1 MKNFLNKIKYQLL
14 IFFITLILFFI
25 NYKSGTYL
33 SGWDNL
39 QTDLNPLLAIK
50 RAFFSVWQ
58 EYQSFGLLAGMAHAA
73 DLPRAIYI
81 EILSIILP
89 QNLIRYFYHFL
100 MILIGGLGVMK
111 LFSDQNSNLTIKQF
125 NNNFL
130 AFLAALFYILN
141 LGTVQIFYLPF
152 ESFSTFFGF
161 LPWLIWI
168 FLKLISNS
176 TIPQFNNLILFII
189 INFFATPSFYTQQ
202 LFIVYL
208 LILGLIFI
216 GYIFT
221 KIIQSN
227 KNFPLNFYIKKF
239 IFSFLLIF
247 IINSFWLLP
256 QLYFLK
262 TSSRVVYEAK
272 MNQLATEDVYY
283 QNREKGTLKYFL
295 RLEGYYFD
303 LFDKENHFIFAPWKN
318 HFQTFWPIQYFFAFL
333 MILGVYYSFRKKDFT
348 FIFPLFLIFIVFLNA
363 TWPISAIDDFL
374 RQNKLYNQIFR
385 SPFTKFIFVYSL
397 LYSYFLA
404 LGIQKI
410 VLSTKNQFIKK
421 FFLFSFVIL
430 IILYSLPSF
439 QGNFISNEMKV
450 KIPDEYFQIID
461 YFKKI
466 DKNKRIALLP
476 EYTFWGWY
484 QNKWGYNGSGFLWYG
499 IEQPIVS
506 RTFDT
511 WSEKSE
517 SYFWEIKKT
526 INDENLNN
534 FENVLEKYDINYLVL
549 DLSLKPLV
557 GNYKS
562 IQYDR
567 LINLLSKSQKIKL
580 LRQGK
585 YLNLYQVNSHDKQR
599 NFIQIKNNL
608 FSTSPKIK
616 LTDDDTAF
624 KIFGD
629 YFYQENPNIYFPFL
643 DLTTVSK
650 LFQKKWQLEEEKNY
664 FNIKIKTDFD
674 LTDYQIQNFNSQYQS
689 LLYNENKLSTYSA
702 NISYKKEKNELSL
715 FLDKILIK
723 KITEKD
729 LTIRKNCFKNTSCI
743 SISLPVFSHR
753 YGYLIKIKNKNFFG
767 RRLFFY
773 VLEQTKKS
781 SYVEDRLKNDIEYY
795 LIPESYYYGMG
806 YNITFHNQN
815 YENLFSENKVESIEI
830 YFFPYENLKSIF
842 LTSPQFHIEN
852 NREKTIN
859 QNPIN
864 FDAKRIHYFLYQI
877 KIPSQP
883 LNSSNNLTLYLSQ
896 SYHDGWKAY
905 VIKDQSSD
913 IRQFFYTYFPFIFG
927 QEIKDHVLVNNWANG
942 WLIDDQ
948 TIKQLNNSAIYL
960 IFWPQYLEFLG
971 FGLLIFTFIFIL
983 LYKPKTKVDEKNN

>member
-1 MKNFLNKIKYQLL
+1 MIKYQLL

-39 QTDLNPLLAIK
+39 QTELNPLLAIK

-73 DLPRAIYI
+73 DLPRAIFI
-81 EILSIILP
+81 AILNIILP

-100 MILIGGLGVMK
+100 MVLIGGLGMMK
-111 LFSDQNSNLTIKQF
+111 LFSDQNNNLTIKQF

-168 FLKLISNS
+168 FLKLISNL
-176 TIPQFNNLILFII
+176 TIPQFNNLILFIT
-189 INFFATPSFYTQQ
+189 INFLATPSFYTQQ

-216 GYIFT
+216 GHIFT
-221 KIIQSN
+221 QIIQNN
-227 KNFPLNFYIKKF
+227 KNFSLNFYIKRF

-262 TSSRVVYEAK
+262 TSSQVVYEAK

-283 QNREKGTLKYFL
+283 QNKEKGELKYFL
-295 RLEGYYFD
+295 RLEGFYFD

-318 HFQTFWPIQYFFAFL
+318 HFKSLWPIQYFFAFL
-333 MILGVYYSFRKKDFT
+333 MILGVYYSFRKKDFI
-348 FIFPLFLIFIVFLNA
+348 FIFPLFLVFIVFLNA
-363 TWPISAIDDFL
+363 TWPISAIDEFL
-374 RQNKLYNQIFR
+374 RQNKFYNQIFR

-410 VLSTKNQFIKK
+410 VLSTKNQFIIK
-421 FFLFSFVIL
+421 FFLFTFVIL

-439 QGNFISNEMKV
+439 QGNFISNEMKT
-450 KIPDEYFQIID
+450 KIPNEYFQIID

-517 SYFWEIKKT
+517 SYFWEIRKA
-526 INDENLNN
+526 INSENLND
-534 FENVLEKYDINYLVL
+534 FENILEKYDINYLVL
-549 DLSLKPLV
+549 DLTLKPLV
-557 GNYKS
+557 GTYKGV
-562 IQYDR
+562 QYDK
-567 LINLLSKSQKIKL
+567 LLNLLSQSQKIKIIKK
-580 LRQGK
+580 GK
-585 YLNLYQVNSHDKQR
+585 YLNLYQVLTEKNQKE
-599 NFIQIKNNL
+599 FIQIKKNL
-608 FSTSPKIK
+608 ISISPKIK
-616 LTDDDTAF
+616 LTDYDQAF
-624 KIFGD
+624 QKLND
-629 YFYQENPNIYFPFL
+629 YYLKNKNPDFFYPFL
-643 DLTTVSK
+643 DLTSVTD
-650 LFQKKWQLEEEKNY
+650 LPQKKWQIIEEKNHFIIRATAD
-664 FNIKIKTDFD
+664 FNFQNYQVFDFKPKYEALIYENDKI
-674 LTDYQIQNFNSQYQS
+674 
-689 LLYNENKLSTYSA
+689 STYSA
-702 NISYKKEKNELSL
+702 NIFYKKDDNEFQIFIEKN
-715 FLDKILIK
+715 LIK
-723 KITEKD
+723 KLTQKD
-729 LTIRKNCFKNTSCI
+729 IKEDKYCFKNTSCI
-743 SISLPVFSHR
+743 SISLPELSHR

-773 VLEQTKKS
+773 VLDQTKKS
-781 SYVEDRLKNDIEYY
+781 SHVEDRLKNDIEYY

-815 YENLFSENKVESIEI
+815 YENLFSKNKVESIEI
-830 YFFPYENLKSIF
+830 YLFPYENLKSIF
-842 LTSPQFHIEN
+842 LTSP
-852 NREKTIN
+852 
-859 QNPIN
+859 
-864 FDAKRIHYFLYQI
+864 
-877 KIPSQP
+877 
-883 LNSSNNLTLYLSQ
+883 
-896 SYHDGWKAY
+896 
-905 VIKDQSSD
+905 
-913 IRQFFYTYFPFIFG
+913 
-927 QEIKDHVLVNNWANG
+927 
-942 WLIDDQ
+942 
-948 TIKQLNNSAIYL
+948 
-960 IFWPQYLEFLG
+960 
-971 FGLLIFTFIFIL
+971 
-983 LYKPKTKVDEKNN
+983 